1 VPVTHSTPGDPG
13 LTPGNGIFCAV
24 NRYCLSPEQGALPA
38 SETPKR
44 PGDPGDRSGI
54 SAAWGQAGRDE
65 LCDTRLCGALL
76 RGPPCFS
83 HPGSAP
89 VVGKSDVPKRRY
101 EILLP
106 AEFND
111 GRLVAD
117 ACPLCIPDSLSEVSD
132 TFGAFTFRPD
142 VALGSWTA
150 AGMRYDDQLFLLSI
164 DVEGTAEHR
173 AWIGH
178 FKSHLLER
186 FQQLEIYVTSYP
198 IDLH

>member
-1 VPVTHSTPGDPG
+1 M
-13 LTPGNGIFCAV
+13 
-24 NRYCLSPEQGALPA
+24 
-38 SETPKR
+38 
-44 PGDPGDRSGI
+44 
-54 SAAWGQAGRDE
+54 
-65 LCDTRLCGALL
+65 
-76 RGPPCFS
+76 
-83 HPGSAP
+83 
-89 VVGKSDVPKRRY
+89 GKSDVPKRRY

-142 VALGSWTA
+142 VALGSWTT

-164 DVEGTAEHR
+164 DVEDTAEHR
-173 AWIGH
+173 AWIAH